1 MHPKKPT
8 IKLSGFSFFFIF
20 LLGRSS
26 VVEERGKESK
36 QELHFSEGPGTD
48 MNVPVQNSVCCSVK
62 RDPLS
67 GWRPHDAQ
75 EDDIGMK
82 LCGRRSRGSPDAQ
95 SPHSSHLQ
103 GRADD
108 VNHDM
113 TSLRPR
119 YVVQVT
125 CSVWRTFELY
135 SDQNTT
141 ACKHTCGC
149 IL

>member
-1 MHPKKPT
+1 MHPKKT
-8 IKLSGFSFFFIF
+8 HYKTKWFFFLSFSFF

-36 QELHFSEGPGTD
+36 QELHFNEGPGTD

-75 EDDIGMK
+75 EDDISMK

-125 CSVWRTFELY
+125 CSV
-135 SDQNTT
+135 
-141 ACKHTCGC
+141 
-149 IL
+149 